1 MGMEG
6 DIFGSLMRWQVSVWI
21 IGALAGALFL
31 VLRAALA
38 RFTQQMDERLARIER
53 VTEEIA
59 RIDGELARLRA
70 ELPVHYIRR
79 DDHIRDITTLSVKLD
94 RIYELLLIKG
104 VRHD

>member
-1 MGMEG
+1 MEG
-6 DIFGSLMRWQVSVWI
+6 DILGGLMRWQVSIWL
-21 IGALAGALFL
+21 IGALAGALFF
-31 VLRAALA
+31 VMRAALSRFMREMDA
-38 RFTQQMDERLARIER
+38 RLGRIER

-79 DDHIRDITTLSVKLD
+79 DDHVRDITTLSVKLD

-104 VRHD
+104 VQK